1 MGSRD
6 AGDIRPPTLSGLA
19 ADHRKQFP
27 SGWEPIAPK
36 EERKQRLEEA
46 NRFHVANQ
54 ERHRYL
60 RRVSRVSRVSRVL
73 TGPKTKLR

>member
-46 NRFHVANQ
+46 NRFHVANR
-54 ERHRYL
+54 ERR
-60 RRVSRVSRVSRVL
+60 
-73 TGPKTKLR
+73 